1 MSSNFDQMA
10 KLIKKKRAE
19 KKLSQGQL
27 SFKLGYKN
35 GQFISNVERGLCGIP
50 AKKASTLCKILGIDK
65 PSYIAVAGADYIEGL
80 RLEMR

>member
-35 GQFISNVERGLCGIP
+35 GQFISNVEKSIF
-50 AKKASTLCKILGIDK
+50 
-65 PSYIAVAGADYIEGL
+65 
-80 RLEMR
+80 